1 MAVSTNTNCVYRVA
15 AYILDGLVNSIRLP
29 ASKLFLTTGTESM
42 YKLIFA
48 AILMMSSAVFA
59 QEPGELPGPTSSDGG
74 GSEDKTPLPP
84 TSSDGGWEG

>member
-1 MAVSTNTNCVYRVA
+1 
-15 AYILDGLVNSIRLP
+15 
-29 ASKLFLTTGTESM
+29 M
-42 YKLIFA
+42 YKLLFA